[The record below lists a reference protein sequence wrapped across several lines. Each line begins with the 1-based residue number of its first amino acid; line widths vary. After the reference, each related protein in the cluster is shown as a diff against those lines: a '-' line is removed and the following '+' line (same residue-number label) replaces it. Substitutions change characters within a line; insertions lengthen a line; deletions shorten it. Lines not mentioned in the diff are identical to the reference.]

1 MRIKPRWWSV
11 LGASVV
17 AVLVLVLVLAQRRL
31 GSGEAEARC
40 SEGFVAA
47 GARCLPRAERCPS
60 PLVLGSEGKRGCE
73 APETRV
79 VIPATTLTMGPSDW
93 EAEGRVAPRSLS
105 VAAFAIDA
113 FELTVGKVDPNA
125 SVDIARAASS
135 LTYEDAERLCRSRG
149 GRLPTEDEWIAA
161 AAGERAWRYPWGD
174 TGAVC
179 RRAAWGLASGP
190 CASSGT
196 GPDTVGAHPSG
207 STPRGVHDLAGNV
220 AEWVDSA
227 ASASDGRRSRVA
239 AVRGGSWR
247 TALAPELRTWAR
259 RELTKT
265 TRADDVGARCAYDL
279 ATP

>member
-1 MRIKPRWWSV
+1 MRTKPLWWVV
-11 LGASVV
+11 LGSSVV
-17 AVLVLVLVLAQRRL
+17 ATLVLVLVLVQRRL
-31 GSGEAEARC
+31 GSGHAEARC
-40 SEGFVAA
+40 SDGFAA
-47 GARCLPRAERCPS
+47 NGARCLPIAERCPS
-60 PLVLGSEGKRGCE
+60 PLAAIGGEGARGCE

-79 VIPATTLTMGPSDW
+79 LVPATALTLGPSDW

-105 VAAFAIDA
+105 VAAFEIDA
-113 FELTVGKVDPNA
+113 FELTVGKVDANA
-125 SVDIARAASS
+125 RTDVARAASA

-161 AAGERAWRYPWGD
+161 AAGERASRYPWGD

-220 AEWVDSA
+220 AEWVASPTA
-227 ASASDGRRSRVA
+227 AVA

-259 RELTKT
+259 REIAKT

-279 ATP
+279 ATR